1 MNYEDLTKEALIEVL
16 KRRDAAARYGLRWE
30 RERIEQDLALN
41 RDFVALD
48 LKPDLCV
55 GPSPWHNLLIEG
67 DNFDAL
73 RHLATT
79 HAGAF
84 HLIYIDPP
92 YNTGRKDFVYND
104 HFVDASNRY
113 RHSTWLEFMHARLA
127 LARSLLR
134 DDGAIFVSID
144 DNELPNLWLLM
155 NQVFGERCFVANIVW
170 QKRYSRENRGA
181 IGDAHEYLLVF
192 SPNPDGF
199 KARRGRIPLSAEQ
212 AKVYRNPENPKETD
226 PAKRW
231 RGIPMTAQ
239 GFRPNQMYEIVA
251 PNGTVHRPPE
261 GRCWSM
267 VESEFLRLKTL
278 DRIYWGKEGDASPSV
293 IRYLSEVEGLVP
305 WTWWTHEE
313 VGHTD
318 EARKEVQQIFGTQT
332 AFDTPKPTR
341 LLDRVVQIGAPEK
354 DALVL
359 DFFAGSGTTGQAVM
373 RKNTEDGGHRRFV
386 LVSNREATDENPRRN
401 LCRDVTQK
409 RLEFAAA
416 AASTALLQAAASPID
431 SNLPKPQLHLTSV
444 AYLVAKRVLMHRFE
458 EDLSDSML
466 WAFALE
472 ACGHP
477 MTPAEPG
484 VSVSVHREH
493 LLVYCADVRSASLE
507 SMRSVVRGHNGPAA
521 VVSWSPDVAAAALG
535 NLAARVS
542 IVAVPDDLKRAF
554 KQGNARIASGHELA
568 AAVDN
573 DDGRS
578 RAGNPEPLQELVA
591 VAEVHGGEDL

>member
-1 MNYEDLTKEALIEVL
+1 MNYEDLTKEALIDVL

-127 LARSLLR
+127 LARALLR

-192 SPNPDGF
+192 SPNPDAF

-212 AKVYRNPENPKETD
+212 AKVYRNPDNSKETD

-251 PNGTVHRPPE
+251 PNGTVHTPPE

-267 VESEFLRLKTL
+267 VESEFFRLKAL
-278 DRIYWGKEGDASPSV
+278 DRIYWGKEGDAAPSV
-293 IRYLSEVEGLVP
+293 IRFLSEVEGLVP

-318 EARKEVQQIFGTQT
+318 EARKEVQAIFGTQT

-341 LLDRVVQIGAPEK
+341 LLDRVIQIGAPEK

-373 RKNTEDGGHRRFV
+373 RKNAEDDGRRRFV

-401 LCRDVTQK
+401 LCRDVTQR
-409 RLEFAAA
+409 RLAF
-416 AASTALLQAAASPID
+416 AASTITNRASAALPVGTTAP
-431 SNLPKPQLHLTSV
+431 PPPHLTSV
-444 AYLVAKRVLMHRFE
+444 AYLVASRVLMHRFE

-477 MTPAEPG
+477 MKEVEPS
-484 VSVSVHREH
+484 VSVSVHRGH
-493 LLVYCADVRSASLE
+493 LLVYCANSRSASLE
-507 SMRSVVRGHNGPAA
+507 GMRSAVRGHTGPAA
-521 VVSWSPDVAAAALG
+521 VVSWSPDVVASALG
-535 NLAARVS
+535 DLAARVS

-554 KQGNARIASGHELA
+554 KQGNARIASSHELA

-573 DDGRS
+573 DDGRAS
-578 RAGNPEPLQELVA
+578 ASNRETAQEVA
-591 VAEVHGGEDL
+591 DIAEVHGGEDI